1 MRPAAILCARRGV
14 ITGRP
19 DSDWSTANG
28 TLYPNLGNPNRGGP
42 ASRGGHTIPGGLS
55 SPASLVGPNRGGHNP
70 GLSSLGHGLAPPR
83 MSRSR

>member
-28 TLYPNLGNPNRGGP
+28 TLYPSLGNPNRGVP
-42 ASRGGHTIPGGLS
+42 ASRGGHTILGGLS
-55 SPASLVGPNRGGHNP
+55 ILVDPNRGGHNP